1 MERIRVLTGK
11 TNLESI
17 LRSIETQKM
26 NWLIEMNKVDLN
38 LYSHMDQPLML
49 ESLV

>member
-11 TNLESI
+11 TNLENI

>member
-11 TNLESI
+11 TNLENI
-17 LRSIETQKM
+17 QRSIETQKM